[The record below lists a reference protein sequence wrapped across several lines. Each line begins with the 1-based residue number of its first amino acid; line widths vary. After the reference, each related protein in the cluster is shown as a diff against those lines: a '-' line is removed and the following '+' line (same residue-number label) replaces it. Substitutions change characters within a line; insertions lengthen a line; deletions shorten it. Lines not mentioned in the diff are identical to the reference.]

1 MASHCEIHKSFPRL
15 PAVFLIPL
23 PGLIFHFSLEIKVPT
38 AKAVN
43 GGEVRPR
50 ERVEAEK
57 FYIRHCLETSG
68 GKTSAQIASGDGA
81 FAMCLEKHGEPV
93 AKKVGKGEHARS
105 FFPPCIE
112 NSFCTLQRSGDVQR
126 MEGFMVWGLRFRVS
140 ADNGG
145 LHVEKRFFES
155 TNFGFGLSACR
166 LL

>member
-15 PAVFLIPL
+15 PAVFFFLL
-23 PGLIFHFSLEIKVPT
+23 PGLIFHFSFEIKVPT

-93 AKKVGKGEHARS
+93 AKKVGKGRTCSLLFSPLHREFLLHS
-105 FFPPCIE
+105 SE
-112 NSFCTLQRSGDVQR
+112 K
-126 MEGFMVWGLRFRVS
+126 WGCS
-140 ADNGG
+140 ENGG
-145 LHVEKRFFES
+145 LHGLGFEV
-155 TNFGFGLSACR
+155 
-166 LL
+166 